1 MAIKYRNKRRKI
13 DPGLY
18 NIQKLHEKPLPV
30 TRIYVPMQNPS
41 TSSIRHQPLT
51 RSESQHDSIDLL
63 DTPPSSPLRDM
74 NDFAGILMDES
85 GEEPNS
91 LTNPAVQNNSVD
103 DVICLSENMIKHHR
117 PIKAFDVISGR
128 HAYTRTVIIHF
139 FIFLSNHNYFEKQI
153 LDDFGPHLFNK
164 WKAMSIDKEHS

>member
-18 NIQKLHEKPLPV
+18 NIQRMHEKPLPV
-30 TRIYVPMQNPS
+30 TRPQVTRPRVTHVYVPMQNPP

-51 RSESQHDSIDLL
+51 RPESPHDSIDLL

-85 GEEPNS
+85 GEPNDFDGVEIYESEEEPNS

-103 DVICLSENMIKHHR
+103 DVICLSENMIKHLR

-128 HAYTRTVIIHF
+128 HSYTRTVIILF
-139 FIFLSNHNYFEKQI
+139 FYFFKQ
-153 LDDFGPHLFNK
+153 
-164 WKAMSIDKEHS
+164 S